1 VSTPKRPDGVELP
14 TFFIDRDLG
23 RIAFPDGL
31 RAAGL
36 SIVTIAEHYGVQASE
51 QIEDETWMFEAAE
64 HDWPVFCCDS
74 KHRKRRRPAERAALL
89 DSGLR
94 EFVLNGNVTA
104 QENVV
109 RVRANLEAIATACT
123 RPGPFV
129 YRVHPNRIEA
139 LRLGNEATFG
149 RARPKGYE

>member
-1 VSTPKRPDGVELP
+1 MSTPKPPDGVELP

-74 KHRKRRRPAERAALL
+74 QHRKRRRPAERAALL
-89 DSGLR
+89 SSGLR
-94 EFVLNGNVTA
+94 ELMTPPAAKVGLVLPAGSGS
-104 QENVV
+104 
-109 RVRANLEAIATACT
+109 RVGTGLGGATEWHICDGSRPRADRWFSTLEHRNDTH
-123 RPGPFV
+123 R
-129 YRVHPNRIEA
+129 
-139 LRLGNEATFG
+139 
-149 RARPKGYE
+149 

>member
-1 VSTPKRPDGVELP
+1 MSTPKPPDGVELP

-109 RVRANLEAIATACT
+109 RVRVNLEAIATACT

-129 YRVHPNRIEA
+129 YRIHPNRIEA

>member
-1 VSTPKRPDGVELP
+1 MSTPKPPDGVELP

-51 QIEDETWMFEAAE
+51 QVEDETWMFEAAE

-129 YRVHPNRIEA
+129 YRVHPNRIEV
-139 LRLGNEATFG
+139 LRLGNEATLG

>member
-1 VSTPKRPDGVELP
+1 MSTPKPPESRIESP

-23 RIAFPDGL
+23 RITFPTGL

-36 SIVTIAEHYGVQASE
+36 TVVTIAEHYGVTESE
-51 QIEDETWMFEAAE
+51 SIVDDVWMHEAARNG
-64 HDWPVFCCDS
+64 WPVLCCDS

-104 QENVV
+104 TENVL
-109 RVRANLEAIATACT
+109 RVMHNLDAIVHACS

-129 YRVHPNRIEA
+129 YRVHPKRIEL
-139 LRLGNEATFG
+139 LRLASS
-149 RARPKGYE
+149 

>member
-1 VSTPKRPDGVELP
+1 MSTPKPPDGLELP

-23 RIAFPDGL
+23 RIAFPAGL

-36 SIVTIAEHYGVQASE
+36 TIVTIAEHYGIQASE
-51 QIEDETWMFEAAE
+51 QVEDEAWMFEAAG

-104 QENVV
+104 QENVA
-109 RVRANLEAIATACT
+109 RVLANLDAIAAACT

-139 LRLGNEATFG
+139 LRLGYG
-149 RARPKGYE
+149 GHP

>member
-1 VSTPKRPDGVELP
+1 MSTPKPPDGVELP

-23 RIAFPDGL
+23 RVAFPDGL

-139 LRLGNEATFG
+139 LRLGNGATLG
-149 RARPKGYE
+149 RARSKGYE